1 MTENR
6 AEYDVSWILGGQ
18 RASERQVEALERI
31 ADGVQRLAEVMET
44 FLEEATFEVMTPD
57 RMDSH
62 AEDD

>member
-1 MTENR
+1 MT
-6 AEYDVSWILGGQ
+6 
-18 RASERQVEALERI
+18 
-31 ADGVQRLAEVMET
+31 ET